1 MGVFFTFLKLYKWY
15 QIAQRTTFKV
25 GTKIISSRLLSRS
38 TSHIINLHSV
48 NLLTHSFLKNIALTN
63 YTILSNVNHDPQ
75 KVSDDVLRGAFPLYL
90 YENNWSIIFE
100 TKSMAWGYWA
110 PWPMSQENGRET
122 IVWMENV

>member
-15 QIAQRTTFKV
+15 QIAQCTTFKV

-90 YENNWSIIFE
+90 YENN
-100 TKSMAWGYWA
+100 
-110 PWPMSQENGRET
+110 
-122 IVWMENV
+122 

>member
-25 GTKIISSRLLSRS
+25 GTKIILSRLLSRS

-48 NLLTHSFLKNIALTN
+48 NLLTHSFLKNIALAN

-90 YENNWSIIFE
+90 YENN
-100 TKSMAWGYWA
+100 
-110 PWPMSQENGRET
+110 
-122 IVWMENV
+122 